1 MDISDVYM
9 SIGQKRNISHFA
21 NIVRIAQSDNV
32 ISPEEEKFLKT
43 VAQKY
48 NIDSKKYKEILK
60 NPNKYPTIAHLDCEE
75 RIERLYDLLKMV
87 EADHIIRKRE
97 LLALKKVVT
106 GLAFPVKNVDAI
118 VLKAAELDVHKNDL
132 ETFQKKI
139 MVVIKL
145 R

>member
-21 NIVRIAQSDNV
+21 NIVRIAQSDNF
-32 ISPEEEKFLKT
+32 ISPEEERFLKT